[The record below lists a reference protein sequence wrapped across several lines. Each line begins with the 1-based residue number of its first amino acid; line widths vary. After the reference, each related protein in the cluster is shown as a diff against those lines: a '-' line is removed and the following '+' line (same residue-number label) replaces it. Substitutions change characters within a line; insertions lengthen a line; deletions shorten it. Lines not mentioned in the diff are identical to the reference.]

1 MGRRIFSQTETV
13 AFFIGSI
20 NFQDAKMML
29 VNRAELAHSAKMSHF
44 TASHY
49 SKSLIFGQNSIV
61 TKKLKNLEQ
70 LDILR
75 QNIFIQKNLQI
86 ESRSNFGTKFKV
98 AYNKLSLVFGEK
110 KITLLRDLF

>member
-1 MGRRIFSQTETV
+1 MNTP
-13 AFFIGSI
+13 IGSI

-61 TKKLKNLEQ
+61 TKSLK
-70 LDILR
+70 I
-75 QNIFIQKNLQI
+75 
-86 ESRSNFGTKFKV
+86 
-98 AYNKLSLVFGEK
+98 
-110 KITLLRDLF
+110 